1 MLELFGPRGSPAF
14 QIYFLFANED
24 VHQSTHHTDS
34 TSQSA
39 LHHAC
44 SHCLWSW
51 RICKAAEELA
61 RDCPCELL
69 NIGSTGYGRGLTPLL
84 HVVNGAGVHSDARC
98 RIAEVL
104 INRRADIEACDQQGN
119 TPFLLAS
126 AAGFTDMIEL
136 LRARNANI
144 RHEKTRGGGAR
155 ALAAMSSG
163 TTQLALKAMGVP
175 PSICPPS
182 DVPRSRKQGFSQSIR
197 RTRLNLSNAVNE
209 IMN

>member
-1 MLELFGPRGSPAF
+1 MHVGLILRACGFLCVSWFSCVCDDGHTYVRTYENKSVLEWAAQGVLQQFKS
-14 QIYFLFANED
+14 ICLFAYED
-24 VHQSTHHTDS
+24 VHQSMHHTDS

-44 SHCLWSW
+44 SHCLWSR
-51 RICKAAEELA
+51 RICKATLELA

-84 HVVNGAGVHSDARC
+84 HVVNGAGVHSDALC

-104 INRRADIEACDQQGN
+104 INRHANIEACGQQGN

-126 AAGFTDMIEL
+126 AAGFTDMLKL

-144 RHEKTRGGGAR
+144 RHVNTRGGGAR

-163 TTQLALKAMGVP
+163 TTQLA
-175 PSICPPS
+175 
-182 DVPRSRKQGFSQSIR
+182 
-197 RTRLNLSNAVNE
+197 
-209 IMN
+209 